1 MWDVLSILHLF
12 SKPPL
17 YFTEELA
24 INPLCPIEEHL
35 YNNSFPGRAFVWQ
48 ILKTRAHKAW
58 KTIQWKPSSANL
70 FQGHIPLSYRGILP
84 VKRLPSH
91 FPR

>member
-24 INPLCPIEEHL
+24 INPLRPIEEHL

-48 ILKTRAHKAW
+48 ILKTRAHKGW
-58 KTIQWKPSSANL
+58 GKKSSGSQVQQISFKVISL
-70 FQGHIPLSYRGILP
+70 
-84 VKRLPSH
+84 
-91 FPR
+91 